1 VDQTRRLCRFY
12 SSLPNERLAVALD
25 VLGNMIDVDGD
36 ELLDKTLIPALGLIH
51 MRIVRVLGCQVRSGC
66 QGVRVL
72 GCQSVQGAQG
82 ARVLGCQVRSGLQAA
97 QDCPERG
104 GPAHCG

>member
-1 VDQTRRLCRFY
+1 MVDQTRRLCRFY

-51 MRIVRVLGCQVRSGC
+51 MRIGIPP
-66 QGVRVL
+66 
-72 GCQSVQGAQG
+72 SVILLFKPSPSF
-82 ARVLGCQVRSGLQAA
+82 V
-97 QDCPERG
+97 CPG
-104 GPAHCG
+104 